1 MAKTFHSRDANDIM
15 IAFVESEHPSDF
27 ESQDH
32 LMNQLLAAFN
42 NDENPELQADYLA
55 FRKQYLK
62 PSRTTGIA
70 KWGVVG
76 IIAVTVGVAGYN
88 QVAIYNYI
96 SNRIS
101 ERMINVLGFTG
112 GFMQLGAVLAV
123 SRGWLENTSVAY
135 HTLSLV
141 GSSGLLL
148 NAFYYGANPAVVIN
162 LIWMTMNVVGIVEGV
177 SQIDIL
183 DNIPTLTME
192 LPRPVAV

>member
-1 MAKTFHSRDANDIM
+1 MKKTFHSRDANEIM
-15 IAFVESEHPSDF
+15 IAFVESEHPYDD
-27 ESQDH
+27 EGRDH

-55 FRKQYLK
+55 FRERYLK
-62 PSRTTGIA
+62 PSRTTDVA
-70 KWGVVG
+70 KWGIVG
-76 IIAVTVGVAGYN
+76 IIAVTVGIAAYN
-88 QVAIYNYI
+88 QVAVYNYI

-101 ERMINVLGFTG
+101 ERMINILGFTG

-183 DNIPTLTME
+183 NNIPTLTME

>member
-1 MAKTFHSRDANDIM
+1 MTKTFHSRDANEIM

-62 PSRTTGIA
+62 PSRTTDIA

-96 SNRIS
+96 STRIS

>member
-1 MAKTFHSRDANDIM
+1 MAKTFHSRDANEIM
-15 IAFVESEHPSDF
+15 IAFVESEHPYDD
-27 ESQDH
+27 ESRDH

-55 FRKQYLK
+55 FRNQYLK
-62 PSRTTGIA
+62 PSRTTDIA

-177 SQIDIL
+177 SQIDI
-183 DNIPTLTME
+183 
-192 LPRPVAV
+192 